1 MLVDVPLLLEDV
13 VEIPDL
19 DAPVDR
25 RRDDTV
31 VGADHQRLDLH
42 NPLEKD
48 GVDLLRSFAWGHL
61 KVSHHPFHQI
71 TSLHVPTEQFL
82 SDKRFHSF
90 VKQITKNIV
99 PIT

>member
-1 MLVDVPLLLEDV
+1 MLIDVPLLLEDV

-25 RRDDTV
+25 RCDDTV

-48 GVDLLRSFAWGHL
+48 GVD
-61 KVSHHPFHQI
+61 
-71 TSLHVPTEQFL
+71 
-82 SDKRFHSF
+82 
-90 VKQITKNIV
+90 
-99 PIT
+99 

>member
-25 RRDDTV
+25 RRDNTV

-42 NPLEKD
+42 NPLGKD
-48 GVDLLRSFAWGHL
+48 GVAFEIFCKGTPESEQ
-61 KVSHHPFHQI
+61 PFFSPDHQ
-71 TSLHVPTEQFL
+71 SSCPSRAVLV
-82 SDKRFHSF
+82 
-90 VKQITKNIV
+90 
-99 PIT
+99 

>member
-48 GVDLLRSFAWGHL
+48 GVAFEI
-61 KVSHHPFHQI
+61 F
-71 TSLHVPTEQFL
+71 
-82 SDKRFHSF
+82 
-90 VKQITKNIV
+90 
-99 PIT
+99 

>member
-42 NPLEKD
+42 NPLGKD
-48 GVDLLRSFAWGHL
+48 GVD
-61 KVSHHPFHQI
+61 
-71 TSLHVPTEQFL
+71 
-82 SDKRFHSF
+82 
-90 VKQITKNIV
+90 
-99 PIT
+99 